1 MDTADP
7 ISWGVSL
14 RHRLISIV
22 RLHGRSL
29 AHARRRAAAGFTL
42 VEVIVAI
49 GILSLTLT
57 VLLNVITNSIR
68 QTIQAERMAEA
79 GSLAQSLVAT
89 LGTERPVREG
99 RDAGQVPNGLRWRL
113 NLQPFG
119 DGADRQQW
127 PVGAYKVSV
136 EVRWDDGRSERLFAL
151 TTLRLAPREETR

>member
-1 MDTADP
+1 MAHRRSPLSAELLTGSDMRGAKTMDTADP

-29 AHARRRAAAGFTL
+29 ARARRRAAAGFTL

-57 VLLNVITNSIR
+57 VLLNLITNSIR

-79 GSLAQSLVAT
+79 GSLAQSL
-89 LGTERPVREG
+89 
-99 RDAGQVPNGLRWRL
+99 
-113 NLQPFG
+113 
-119 DGADRQQW
+119 
-127 PVGAYKVSV
+127 
-136 EVRWDDGRSERLFAL
+136 
-151 TTLRLAPREETR
+151 